1 MKILIVDDEP
11 ELLSALCDYL
21 AEAGYVCETADRFDT
36 AYEKVSLYE
45 YDIVL
50 LDITLPGGNGLRLI
64 ETIKQNSLKTGIIV
78 VSAKDSLD
86 DKISG
91 LDLGADDYMT
101 KPFQLSELNSRIKAV
116 LRRRHFEGTSQI
128 RFNEIL
134 VDTSGKTVEILDQPI
149 TLTKKEFDL
158 LLYFQANKTAC
169 LPKNRSPSTFGAT
182 TSIWPTISTSYTRTS
197 TTCGRKSWQ
206 AVVAIT
212 SKQFTG
218 WATNSPTHETA
229 HKVKYPL
236 HCLFAGGNDRFRN
249 SDLCIDIDVREPAT

>member
-158 LLYFQANKTAC
+158 LLYFLANK
-169 LPKNRSPSTFGAT
+169 NRLLTKE
-182 TSIWPTISTSYTRTS
+182 SIAEHLWGDHIDLADNFDFIYTHINNL
-197 TTCGRKSWQ
+197 RKKI
-206 AVVAIT
+206 V
-212 SKQFTG
+212 
-218 WATNSPTHETA
+218 
-229 HKVKYPL
+229 
-236 HCLFAGGNDRFRN
+236 AGGGCDYIKTVYGMGYKFTD
-249 SDLCIDIDVREPAT
+249 S